1 MYLDLSWPSGRNFS
15 SSYTVESG
23 YEITHYLIDA
33 SRTQFVFF
41 SLVRTGGWRKIN
53 DDPVCF
59 SALDDRYGAFTI
71 KEDGFIDTFKLV
83 HRRGRGIKCNRNFPA
98 AYWGC
103 LNRNN
108 EPDILT
114 TVITFSNNTAL
125 PIANFS
131 ETIGNTGAL
140 CRYYAYR
147 ISGVDVNS
155 KELIFEGLHSPLWV
169 KIGEEFRIWHGHD
182 LVDCDEEDNSGHTC
196 ADAYAWYF

>member
-1 MYLDLSWPSGRNFS
+1 M
-15 SSYTVESG
+15 
-23 YEITHYLIDA
+23 
-33 SRTQFVFF
+33 
-41 SLVRTGGWRKIN
+41 
-53 DDPVCF
+53 CF

-125 PIANFS
+125 PIANYS
-131 ETIGNTGAL
+131 ETISNTGAL

-155 KELIFEGLHSPLWV
+155 KELTFEGLHSPLWV
-169 KIGEEFRIWHGHD
+169 KIGEDMDMDTILWIAMKKTTAVTHV
-182 LVDCDEEDNSGHTC
+182 LMHTLGISSNPSKT
-196 ADAYAWYF
+196 